1 MMLFYCAFVLSLQ
14 IPLQT
19 YRLSQYQSSKYD
31 DVLFI
36 ASSLSF
42 LKKVQ
47 FHSSLSLKSDGHSK
61 GTEQDDC
68 KRLYEIFTV
77 VPQSR
82 LSSTV
87 LFKAA

>member
-31 DVLFI
+31 DVFFI
-36 ASSLSF
+36 ALSLPF

-47 FHSSLSLKSDGHSK
+47 FHSSLSLRVMATLKEQSK
-61 GTEQDDC
+61 TIVKDFMKYSQ
-68 KRLYEIFTV
+68 
-77 VPQSR
+77 
-82 LSSTV
+82 LSLS
-87 LFKAA
+87 LD